1 MKILTAIGLTSGVTT
16 ILVNAQPRSIT
27 AASTS
32 TSSKPIEFVI
42 TAASQVSSLS
52 AFPATFRT
60 VTTPSTKHY
69 SIGSAFTAQQKPV
82 NSLPI
87 TFKPHPVT
95 NAIINSQDEALKK
108 RLEGDGTHKQDSED
122 KNGSKDPED
131 QKGHPG
137 FPKSANAAGPS
148 STLAEHRPEA
158 RSLSG
163 KKNAGGFL
171 KTCAANWVIWDLNS
185 AIWAQ
190 CRGSGE
196 RRGKL
201 FWSRIGLDHMLANE
215 RGQLVYRRDGGFS
228 STCVDCKRW
237 GIAHLAC
244 RCPDGRGDFQATSI
258 NLDEYIGNYDGL
270 LCSEYECG
278 AREAP
283 PRQRN

>member
-1 MKILTAIGLTSGVTT
+1 MKILAAIGLTLGLITT
-16 ILVNAQPRSIT
+16 LVNAQPRSIT
-27 AASTS
+27 ATSTA
-32 TSSKPIEFVI
+32 TSSKPIEAVT
-42 TAASQVSSLS
+42 TAASQVLLL
-52 AFPATFRT
+52 PALPETFHT
-60 VTTPSTKHY
+60 VTTPSIKRY
-69 SIGSAFTAQQKPV
+69 SVGSGFTALQKPV
-82 NSLPI
+82 DSLPI
-87 TFKPHPVT
+87 TFDPHPDSMAT
-95 NAIINSQDEALKK
+95 INNQDEPLDK
-108 RLEGDGTHKQDSED
+108 RLEGDGAKKQGCED

-131 QKGHPG
+131 QKGHLG
-137 FPKSANAAGPS
+137 FPKSAHAAGPS

-158 RSLSG
+158 RSLSS

-171 KTCAANWVIWDLNS
+171 KTCAANWVIWELNS

-215 RGQLVYRRDGGFS
+215 RGQLVYRWDGGFS

-237 GIAHLAC
+237 GTANLAC
-244 RCPDGRGDFQATSI
+244 RCLDGRGDFQATSI

-283 PRQRN
+283 PR